1 MVNYPRNQLLLV
13 FPVYQYP
20 LCTYEECICD
30 PLENRKSRI
39 KDMINKVILILITLV
54 VPYFLMVSRQ
64 YEMITILGAS
74 IISVILTI
82 SFVGIMPSET
92 LAQGTNATNATN
104 ATSMANATSAAGEET
119 TVVMPLGSSA
129 ATSGAGYEPPEITVS
144 PGATLMWDNK
154 DNALHTATSGESP
167 TPDGKFDSGI
177 IGANQQS
184 KPVTMPTEPGEYKY
198 FCTLHPFLQGT
209 VIVQ

>member
-1 MVNYPRNQLLLV
+1 
-13 FPVYQYP
+13 
-20 LCTYEECICD
+20 
-30 PLENRKSRI
+30 
-39 KDMINKVILILITLV
+39 MINKVILILIALI

-74 IISVILTI
+74 MIVILTI
-82 SFVGIMPSET
+82 SFIGIMPSET

-104 ATSMANATSAAGEET
+104 ATSMANATSAAGGET

-144 PGATLMWDNK
+144 PGATVMWDNK